1 MNSDSDDFG
10 GSDDNKALIDRRHLN
25 GSNRNFTNY
34 NNNNGKHSSS
44 ESPTSSRHHRKRQPK
59 RNRPVAG
66 AAALNSTTTTSDD
79 VESSTSRRSSSRCCG
94 GGRRAFDL
102 YAGMSLA
109 GVACGLALAMP
120 GPTLLALENS
130 TGSREDQVVLLFA
143 GRAVGGLGGAL
154 LGRFLAE
161 FASPR
166 VLGSAGL
173 AGACIGSLLV
183 LLCDKIWSLMPAFA
197 VQGFGLLL
205 CLSAASA
212 VFQHHY
218 SSSGL
223 PRRLFLAA
231 SALGMLLAPLTALA
245 CGGSG
250 VGGGL
255 VPGNVT
261 LLRQH
266 KDLRMLTGLDSRSGR
281 AVRSASA
288 ELSNAAAALQSSAA
302 ELPSVA
308 SAQLKPLVAA
318 PQSSVAAP
326 QSSVAAPQPSV
337 AAPQPS
343 VAAPQPSV
351 AAPQPS
357 VAAPQPSVAAPQPSV
372 AAPQPSVAAP
382 QPSVAAPQPS
392 VAAPQPSVAVP
403 QLSVA
408 APQPSVAAPV
418 SSGVAASSAA
428 PPPAPQKSKKP
439 GITDSQQL
447 NQSPHVA
454 DGSVSGNKVKLHKE
468 AQRVGQIHKEQHAAA
483 SAGSFSGVKSSSV
496 PQPALNSTTSPG
508 IQANSTEF
516 PGINSTANISVT
528 VAPKPDIVN
537 NTGNTITK
545 MATKTSVV
553 VSAAIDTE
561 GSIETTVSSTE
572 PTASTT
578 KTTASTT
585 KTTDSTTKTTDST
598 TKTTDSTTKTIASTT
613 KTTASTTKTT
623 ASTIKTT
630 DSTKKITASTTKTT
644 DSTTKT
650 TDSTTKAPA
659 VTSSSPTTNTKTYT
673 TSSIWATTLTTTIP
687 GQSATLSS
695 PKPTPTASPASA
707 ALAYWRGLS
716 SLQTLYIILAC
727 AAAIAALL
735 LAVCSCSCPAYQF
748 PGASSSSAA
757 ANAVLSSVTMSADH
771 VIMRVCLF
779 CSGFCLHGLEVT
791 LGGYLFS
798 YSVRYLGLTVRSG
811 LLITG
816 LMYLGMLLSRLL
828 ALCCCLRCLRAPALQ
843 LGLNSV
849 LLTVGVALFWPAG
862 HAWLWAAALLTG
874 VGLAPMLTGLV
885 DLCERL
891 LSYGNFRCAAV
902 FLICG
907 QLTGEMLV
915 PALTGYLHRATSSP
929 GVLVRV
935 TSPLLLVGLCSV
947 GAVCALAKTRFASSA
962 SARHLRV
969 AAAGGVG
976 VDDVYDCDGDS
987 GGESNEEFDMTE
999 LLRGNNDGRGGA
1011 AAI

>member
-1 MNSDSDDFG
+1 MDSDSDDFG
-10 GSDDNKALIDRRHLN
+10 GSGDNKALIDRRHLN

-34 NNNNGKHSSS
+34 NNNNDKHNSS
-44 ESPTSSRHHRKRQPK
+44 ESPTSSRHYRKRQPK

-94 GGRRAFDL
+94 SGRRAFDL

-281 AVRSASA
+281 AV
-288 ELSNAAAALQSSAA
+288 
-302 ELPSVA
+302 
-308 SAQLKPLVAA
+308 
-318 PQSSVAAP
+318 
-326 QSSVAAPQPSV
+326 
-337 AAPQPS
+337 
-343 VAAPQPSV
+343 
-351 AAPQPS
+351 
-357 VAAPQPSVAAPQPSV
+357 
-372 AAPQPSVAAP
+372 
-382 QPSVAAPQPS
+382 
-392 VAAPQPSVAVP
+392 
-403 QLSVA
+403 
-408 APQPSVAAPV
+408 
-418 SSGVAASSAA
+418 
-428 PPPAPQKSKKP
+428 
-439 GITDSQQL
+439 
-447 NQSPHVA
+447 
-454 DGSVSGNKVKLHKE
+454 SVSGNKVKLHKE

-537 NTGNTITK
+537 NTGYTITK
-545 MATKTSVV
+545 TATNTSVV

-598 TKTTDSTTKTIASTT
+598 TKTTASTTKTTDSTTKTIASTT
-613 KTTASTTKTT
+613 KTIDSTTKTT

-644 DSTTKT
+644 DSTTKTTDSTTKTTYSTTKT

-748 PGASSSSAA
+748 PSASSSSAA
-757 ANAVLSSVTMSADH
+757 ANAALSSVTMSADH

-779 CSGFCLHGLEVT
+779 CAGFCLHGLEVT

-969 AAAGGVG
+969 AGAGGVG

-999 LLRGNNDGRGGA
+999 LLRGNNGGRGGA

>member
-1 MNSDSDDFG
+1 MDSDSDEFG

-94 GGRRAFDL
+94 SGRRAFDL

-245 CGGSG
+245 YGGSG

-288 ELSNAAAALQSSAA
+288 GLSNVAAALQSSAA

-318 PQSSVAAP
+318 PQ
-326 QSSVAAPQPSV
+326 PSV

-351 AAPQPS
+351 AAP
-357 VAAPQPSVAAPQPSV
+357 A
-372 AAPQPSVAAP
+372 
-382 QPSVAAPQPS
+382 
-392 VAAPQPSVAVP
+392 
-403 QLSVA
+403 
-408 APQPSVAAPV
+408 
-418 SSGVAASSAA
+418 SSAVAASSAA

-468 AQRVGQIHKEQHAAA
+468 AQRFGQIHKEQHAAA

-537 NTGNTITK
+537 NTGYTITK
-545 MATKTSVV
+545 TATKTSVV

-598 TKTTDSTTKTIASTT
+598 TKTTASTTKTTDSTTKTIASTT
-613 KTTASTTKTT
+613 KTIDSTTKTT

-630 DSTKKITASTTKTT
+630 DSTTKTT

-716 SLQTLYIILAC
+716 SLQTLYIVLAC

-748 PGASSSSAA
+748 PSASSSSAA
-757 ANAVLSSVTMSADH
+757 ANAALSSVTMSADH

-779 CSGFCLHGLEVT
+779 CAGFCLHGLEVT

-969 AAAGGVG
+969 AGAGGVG

-999 LLRGNNDGRGGA
+999 LLRGNNGGRGGA

>member
-1 MNSDSDDFG
+1 MDSDSDEFG

-94 GGRRAFDL
+94 SGRRAFDL

-245 CGGSG
+245 YGGSG

-261 LLRQH
+261 LLH
-266 KDLRMLTGLDSRSGR
+266 
-281 AVRSASA
+281 
-288 ELSNAAAALQSSAA
+288 
-302 ELPSVA
+302 
-308 SAQLKPLVAA
+308 
-318 PQSSVAAP
+318 
-326 QSSVAAPQPSV
+326 
-337 AAPQPS
+337 
-343 VAAPQPSV
+343 
-351 AAPQPS
+351 
-357 VAAPQPSVAAPQPSV
+357 
-372 AAPQPSVAAP
+372 
-382 QPSVAAPQPS
+382 
-392 VAAPQPSVAVP
+392 
-403 QLSVA
+403 
-408 APQPSVAAPV
+408 
-418 SSGVAASSAA
+418 
-428 PPPAPQKSKKP
+428 
-439 GITDSQQL
+439 
-447 NQSPHVA
+447 
-454 DGSVSGNKVKLHKE
+454 GSVSGNKVKLHKE
-468 AQRVGQIHKEQHAAA
+468 AQRFGQIHKEQHAAA

-537 NTGNTITK
+537 NTGYTITK
-545 MATKTSVV
+545 TATKTSVV

-598 TKTTDSTTKTIASTT
+598 TKTTASTTKTTDSTTKTIASTT
-613 KTTASTTKTT
+613 KTIDSTTKTT

-630 DSTKKITASTTKTT
+630 DSTTKTT

-716 SLQTLYIILAC
+716 SLQTLYIVLAC

-748 PGASSSSAA
+748 PSASSSSAA
-757 ANAVLSSVTMSADH
+757 ANAALSSVTMSADH

-779 CSGFCLHGLEVT
+779 CAGFCLHGLEVT

-969 AAAGGVG
+969 AGAGGVG

-999 LLRGNNDGRGGA
+999 LLRGNNGGRGGA